1 MPKSLREFKEY
12 GELLAPITLP
22 TEFTAMRMEEY
33 EKS

>member
-1 MPKSLREFKEY
+1 MPKSLREFKY
-12 GELLAPITLP
+12 GELLSPITLP